1 MMLYKYPP
9 GFIAPDPP
17 EPEREFYPIHNRLYL
32 AEVEPCTDGRRR
44 WEIHGR
50 EEYDRGSGDAA
61 EMRQLAE
68 LILRVIPAP
77 D

>member
-1 MMLYKYPP
+1 MMLYEYPP
-9 GFIAPDPP
+9 GFIAPDPLK
-17 EPEREFYPIHNRLYL
+17 PEREFYPVHNRLYL
-32 AEVEPCTDGRRR
+32 AEGEPYTDGRRR

-50 EEYDRGSGDAA
+50 EEYDRGSGAAA

-77 D
+77 E

>member
-44 WEIHGR
+44 
-50 EEYDRGSGDAA
+50 
-61 EMRQLAE
+61 
-68 LILRVIPAP
+68 
-77 D
+77 